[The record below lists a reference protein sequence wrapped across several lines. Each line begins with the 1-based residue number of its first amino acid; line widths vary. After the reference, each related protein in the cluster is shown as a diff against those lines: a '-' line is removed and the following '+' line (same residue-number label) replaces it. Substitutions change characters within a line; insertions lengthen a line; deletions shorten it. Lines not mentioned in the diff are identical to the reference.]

1 MICLTAGRYAT
12 IPPLVYADS
21 DACFYP
27 YFEVNFFLERKLKA
41 WYSMRTEVELQDY
54 RRTPDELPEVKNVSN
69 GYLFCYTHP
78 PSKARDFH
86 CRSHVRT
93 LKCGGG
99 LKHVLCS
106 RQTPVPKV
114 SPGERLYLE
123 EPNEEVQAT
132 INLHGAFRGVEPNN
146 HGAETLLQPRPGE
159 CLDRGRSPSRLLPF
173 TSASAGAASRSCT
186 VHGAR

>member
-1 MICLTAGRYAT
+1 M
-12 IPPLVYADS
+12 
-21 DACFYP
+21 
-27 YFEVNFFLERKLKA
+27 KA
-41 WYSMRTEVELQDY
+41 WYSMGTEVEPQNY
-54 RRTPDELPEVKNVSN
+54 RRNPDELPELENVSN

-86 CRSHVRT
+86 CRSYVRT
-93 LKCGGG
+93 LKCGGS
-99 LKHVLCS
+99 LKHMLCS

-114 SPGERLYLE
+114 SPEERLYFE
-123 EPNEEVQAT
+123 ELNKRCRLLRT

-146 HGAETLLQPRPGE
+146 RGAETLLQPRPGE